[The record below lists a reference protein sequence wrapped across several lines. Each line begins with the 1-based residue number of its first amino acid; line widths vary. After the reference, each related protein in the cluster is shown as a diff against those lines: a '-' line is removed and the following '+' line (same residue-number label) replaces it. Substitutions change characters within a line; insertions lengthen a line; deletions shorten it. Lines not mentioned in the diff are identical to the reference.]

1 MVTPQLLTANTLD
14 RTINSSLVSPRPRPV
29 LATLSDRDF
38 ERQSTARPRRE
49 GTLPVGHPFPAS
61 CLLLEAAPLHRTFP
75 FGARSLDTRYC
86 YSPSAA
92 EVPDDDVVVD
102 ADTGIVA
109 AAVAAVVAV
118 AAAVA
123 AVAAVAAAAS
133 AAAAKDTR
141 TTSTEAPSTSS
152 TSPPSA
158 ATARRK
164 PKTKEVAV
172 VQARLA
178 VVDTGVPLLLLPL
191 SSSLKAEEASS
202 FLLLLVDH
210 TAAYS
215 AAVVVV
221 VVVAS
226 SSSVVAVVAVV
237 AAAAAVEHHR
247 ILLLPRGSS
256 EAYSHSRRS

>member
-75 FGARSLDTRYC
+75 FGVRSLDTRYC

-102 ADTGIVA
+102 ADTGI
-109 AAVAAVVAV
+109 V

-164 PKTKEVAV
+164 PKTKEVAA

-221 VVVAS
+221 VVAS

-256 EAYSHSRRS
+256 EAYSYSRRS

>member
-75 FGARSLDTRYC
+75 FGVRSLDTRYC

-164 PKTKEVAV
+164 PKTKEVAA

-178 VVDTGVPLLLLPL
+178 VVDTGIPLLLLPL

-221 VVVAS
+221 VVAS
-226 SSSVVAVVAVV
+226 SSSVVAVVVV

-247 ILLLPRGSS
+247 ILLLPRGNS
-256 EAYSHSRRS
+256 EAYSYSRRS

>member
-75 FGARSLDTRYC
+75 FGVRSLDTRYC

-102 ADTGIVA
+102 ADTGVVA

-123 AVAAVAAAAS
+123 AVAAAAAS

-164 PKTKEVAV
+164 PKTKEVAA

-191 SSSLKAEEASS
+191 SSLKAEEASS

-221 VVVAS
+221 VVAS
-226 SSSVVAVVAVV
+226 SSSVVAVVVV
-237 AAAAAVEHHR
+237 AAAAVEHHR
-247 ILLLPRGSS
+247 ILLPRGNS
-256 EAYSHSRRS
+256 EAYSYSRRS

>member
-102 ADTGIVA
+102 ADTGVVD

-164 PKTKEVAV
+164 PKTKEVAA

-191 SSSLKAEEASS
+191 SSLKAEEASP

-221 VVVAS
+221 VVAS
-226 SSSVVAVVAVV
+226 SSSVVAVVV

-247 ILLLPRGSS
+247 ILLLPRGNS

>member
-1 MVTPQLLTANTLD
+1 M
-14 RTINSSLVSPRPRPV
+14 
-29 LATLSDRDF
+29 LSDRDF

-75 FGARSLDTRYC
+75 FGVRSLDTRYC

-92 EVPDDDVVVD
+92 DVPDDDVVVD

-133 AAAAKDTR
+133 AAAKDTR

-164 PKTKEVAV
+164 PKTKEVAA

-178 VVDTGVPLLLLPL
+178 VVDTGIPLLLLPL

-221 VVVAS
+221 VVAS
-226 SSSVVAVVAVV
+226 SSSVVAVVV

-247 ILLLPRGSS
+247 ILLLPRGNS
-256 EAYSHSRRS
+256 EAYSYSRRS